1 MNNITN
7 FDDSCGK
14 EIGSINVSIFK
25 NIETGLSSFKL
36 DTNNEN
42 VLQVSY
48 VIEDTLKKF

>member
-7 FDDSCGK
+7 FDNSCGE

-25 NIETGLSSFKL
+25 NTETGLSSFKL
-36 DTNNEN
+36 DANNDN

-48 VIEDTLKKF
+48 VIEDTLKNF